1 MKDTDHDGAVAQ
13 SRFYTVRD
21 GLRLHM
27 LDFGSRADD
36 AMPVVCLP
44 GLART
49 SADFGRL
56 AGAIANGAA
65 NAPRRVV
72 ALDYRGRGLS
82 DWDKTW
88 QNYDLRIESADILEV
103 LTAAGIDRAI
113 FVGTS
118 RGGLHIMVLAAMRP
132 TLLHAAVLN
141 DIGPVIET
149 KGLARLRGYIG
160 KLPQPRNWSDA
171 IDIAKSLM
179 SAQFTSLSEA
189 DWEAFARLTFEEKD
203 GRFHARYDSN
213 LFKTLAAIDL
223 EAPLPNAWPQFE
235 GLRDVPL
242 LLLRGENSD
251 LLSQATVTEMMARHD
266 KCEFHQVDGQGHAPL
281 LLDEPTIRRIVQF
294 VAAVD
299 TP

>member
-1 MKDTDHDGAVAQ
+1 MKDTDHDGAAGQ

-27 LDFGSRADD
+27 LDFGSRLES

-49 SADFGRL
+49 AADFGRL
-56 AGAIANGAA
+56 ASALANGAA

-118 RGGLHIMVLAAMRP
+118 RGGLHIMLLAAMRP

-141 DIGPVIET
+141 DIGPVIEK

-171 IDIAKSLM
+171 IEIAKSLM
-179 SAQFTSLSEA
+179 SAQFTSLSED
-189 DWEAFARLTFEEKD
+189 DWEAFARLTFEEKN
-203 GRFHARYDSN
+203 GSFVARYDAN
-213 LFKTLAAIDL
+213 LFRTLAAIDL

-242 LLLRGENSD
+242 LLLRAENSD
-251 LLSQATVTEMMARHD
+251 LLSQATVTEMMARHN

-281 LLDEPTIRRIVQF
+281 LLDEPTIQRIVQF
-294 VAAVD
+294 VAKVD
-299 TP
+299 KR